1 MNDSRKCGLARVLTF
16 ISAFGIS
23 LGLCGA
29 ADAATVTGSVRD
41 SEGAPLAGAEVLLR
55 GAGTSVS
62 TDEQGQFTLAGVSP
76 GRHVVEARLPGF
88 TVAEEP
94 VEVVE
99 GQVAEITLQ
108 LFPVAALGNIEVVTS
123 YSLLGGSAT
132 SGVALD
138 SEQIGRM
145 PHFGDD
151 LYRVIGVMPGVTS
164 NGASSQFN
172 IRGGLAREAL
182 VQLDRQELFEPF
194 HLKEFDGV
202 FSIVDPKAVGGM
214 DLLPGGFPAEY
225 GDRSAGV
232 VDMKTRQPTDSQIDL
247 GLSLTTA
254 WAGAAGV
261 FGDDQR
267 GDGRGDWLVSGRR
280 GYLDIVL
287 GLVGSSDEEDE
298 EEAEFKPR
306 YWDLFAR
313 TSYRFDDRNS
323 LTFRL
328 LAADDS
334 FVFDDED
341 EGERTRIDSGYGN
354 ALGWLDH
361 QVLFGSSTV
370 LATTLS
376 AGRVDRDRGISNEG
390 SGDVGTIRD
399 IRKMDLFTVR
409 QDGAREIGD
418 AHLLSFGLFARAFD
432 SDYDYA
438 NSVELAAAIPDPR
451 FPPPQRVTRYDD
463 VVSSEQYGIYVSDRI
478 RLTGRLTAELGVRG
492 DRETLTDSDQ
502 ISPRVNLM
510 ADLGRA
516 GRMRF
521 GWGHFYQSH
530 RPNELDVPDG
540 DFRFFPPEKSVHWTL
555 GWERSFGTGWT
566 AKLDAYR
573 RETGNPRPRYENLFD
588 PLSPI
593 PEVRNDR
600 VLLAPEESLAQGV
613 ELFARYAGAR
623 RWEVWGH
630 YAWSETEDLLNGVW
644 TPRSFDQTHAVTLAA
659 NLRPGEKWNLN
670 LLWVWHTGWPTTAV
684 SGEAVPRPDE
694 GFDLVPVVGPF
705 YQERHADYHR
715 LDLRLSRD
723 FKLRRGTMN
732 LFIDV
737 QNAYDQ
743 QNEAGFDFDRDSLFL
758 RPDGSVAFE
767 PEFESW
773 LGILPSFGIG
783 WKL

>member
-1 MNDSRKCGLARVLTF
+1 MARILVF
-16 ISAFGIS
+16 IAALGITLGFFGIS
-23 LGLCGA
+23 LVGA
-29 ADAATVTGSVRD
+29 AEAASVTGSVLD
-41 SEGAPLAGAEVLLR
+41 SEGAPLPGAEVLLR
-55 GAGTSVS
+55 GAGTSVI
-62 TDEQGQFTLAGVSP
+62 TDEQGRFTLAGVSP
-76 GRHVVEARLPGF
+76 GSQVVEARLPGF
-88 TVAEEP
+88 TVAEVP

-99 GQVAEITLQ
+99 GQVAEVTLQ
-108 LFPVAALGNIEVVTS
+108 LFPVAGLGDIDVVTS
-123 YSLLGGSAT
+123 YSLLGNSAA
-132 SGVALD
+132 SGVALG
-138 SEQIGRM
+138 SEQIARM

-151 LYRVIGVMPGVTS
+151 LYRVIGVLPGVTS

-172 IRGGLAREAL
+172 IRGGLARESL
-182 VQLDRQELFEPF
+182 VELDRQELFEPF

-232 VDMKTRQPTDSQIDL
+232 VDMKTRQPTTSQIDL

-254 WAGAAGV
+254 WAGGAGE
-261 FGDDQR
+261 FKDD
-267 GDGRGDWLVSGRR
+267 RGDWLVSGRR
-280 GYLDIVL
+280 GYLDLVL
-287 GLVGSSDEEDE
+287 GLVGDEEDE
-298 EEAEFKPR
+298 EEEELKPR

-313 TSYRFDDRNS
+313 TGYRFNDRNS
-323 LTFRL
+323 MTFRL

-334 FVFDDED
+334 FIEDED
-341 EGERTRIDSGYGN
+341 EDGERTRIDSGYGN
-354 ALGWLDH
+354 ALGWIDH
-361 QVLFGSSTV
+361 QALFGNSTV
-370 LATTLS
+370 LSTTLS
-376 AGRVDRDRGISNEG
+376 AGRVDRDRGVVSEG
-390 SGDVGTIRD
+390 TGDVGAIRD
-399 IRKMDLFTVR
+399 VRTLDLFTGR
-409 QDGAREIGD
+409 QDGTWEISG

-432 SDYDYA
+432 TDYDYA
-438 NSVELAAAIPDPR
+438 NTVDLEVAVPDPR

-463 VVSSEQYGIYVSDRI
+463 VMSSEQYGVYASDRI
-478 RLTGRLTAELGVRG
+478 RLTGRLTAEIGGRW

-502 ISPRVNLM
+502 VSPRVNLL

-516 GRMRF
+516 GRLRF
-521 GWGHFYQSH
+521 GWGHFYQSQ

-540 DFRFFPPEKSVHWTL
+540 DFRFFPPEKSIHYTL
-555 GWERSFGTGWT
+555 GWERSFGAGWT
-566 AKLDAYR
+566 AKIDAYR
-573 RETGNPRPRYENLFD
+573 RATGNPRPRFENLFD
-588 PLSPI
+588 PIAPI

-600 VLLAPEESLAQGV
+600 VLLTPEESLAQGV
-613 ELFARYAGAR
+613 ELFARYGGAR
-623 RWEVWGH
+623 RWDVWGY
-630 YAWSETEDLLNGVW
+630 YAWSETEDRLDGVW

-659 NLRPGEKWNLN
+659 NFRPGEKWNLN
-670 LLWVWHTGWPTTAV
+670 LLWIWHTGWPTTAV
-684 SGEAVPRPDE
+684 SGAAVPRPDG

-743 QNEAGFDFDRDSLFL
+743 KNEAGIDFGGDSLSL
-758 RPDGSVAFE
+758 RPDGSVALDLDYE
-767 PEFESW
+767 YW

>member
-1 MNDSRKCGLARVLTF
+1 MNNSRKSGWARILTF
-16 ISAFGIS
+16 IAACGVS

-29 ADAATVTGSVRD
+29 ADAATVTGSVLD
-41 SEGAPLAGAEVLLR
+41 AEGSPLAGAEVLLR
-55 GAGTSVS
+55 GAGTSVI
-62 TDEQGQFTLAGVSP
+62 TDEQGQFTLDGVSP
-76 GRHVVEARLPGF
+76 GSHIVEARLSGF

-99 GQVAEITLQ
+99 GQVAEVTLQ
-108 LFPVAALGNIEVVTS
+108 LFPVDALGDIEVVTS
-123 YSLLGGSAT
+123 YSLGGPAA
-132 SGVALD
+132 SGVALNN
-138 SEQIGRM
+138 EQIARM

-151 LYRVIGVMPGVTS
+151 LYRVIGVLPGVTS

-172 IRGGLAREAL
+172 IRGGLARESL
-182 VQLDRQELFEPF
+182 VELDRQELFEPF

-232 VDMKTRQPTDSQIDL
+232 VDMKTRRPTTSQIDL
-247 GLSLTTA
+247 GLSLTSA
-254 WAGAAGV
+254 WAGGSGK
-261 FGDDQR
+261 FGDGQ
-267 GDGRGDWLVSGRR
+267 GDWLVSGRR
-280 GYLDIVL
+280 GYLDLVL
-287 GLVGSSDEEDE
+287 GLVDEEDE
-298 EEAEFKPR
+298 EEGEFKPR
-306 YWDLFAR
+306 YWDLFGR
-313 TSYRFDDRNS
+313 TSYRFNDRNS

-334 FVFDDED
+334 FFSDEVED
-341 EGERTRIDSGYGN
+341 GEREEIDSGYGN
-354 ALGWLDH
+354 TFGWLNH
-361 QVLFGSSTV
+361 QLLLGSSTV
-370 LATTLS
+370 LDTTLS
-376 AGRVDRDRGISNEG
+376 AGRVDRDRGIASEG
-390 SGDVGTIRD
+390 TGDVGAIRD
-399 IRKMDLFTVR
+399 VRTMDLFTVR

-418 AHLLSFGLFARAFD
+418 AHLLSFGLLARAFD

-438 NSVELAAAIPDPR
+438 NAVELAASIPDPR
-451 FPPPQRVTRYDD
+451 FPPPQQVTRYDD
-463 VVSSEQYGIYVSDRI
+463 VVSSEQYGVYASDRI
-478 RLTGRLTAELGVRG
+478 RLTGRLTAELGGRW

-510 ADLGRA
+510 ADLGSA
-516 GRMRF
+516 GRLRF

-566 AKLDAYR
+566 ARLDAYR

-588 PLSPI
+588 PLSPL

-600 VLLAPEESLAQGV
+600 VLLTPEESLAQGV
-613 ELFARYAGAR
+613 ELFARYGGAR
-623 RWEVWGH
+623 RWEVWGY
-630 YAWSETEDLLNGVW
+630 YAWSETEDLLDGVW

-670 LLWVWHTGWPTTAV
+670 LLWIWHTGWPSTAV
-684 SGEAVPRPDE
+684 SGVAVPRPDG

-705 YQERHADYHR
+705 YQERVADYHR

-723 FKLRRGTMN
+723 FKLSRGTMT

-743 QNEAGFDFDRDSLFL
+743 NNEAGFDLGSDSLYL

-767 PEFESW
+767 PEFETW
-773 LGILPSFGIG
+773 LGILPSFGVG

>member
-1 MNDSRKCGLARVLTF
+1 MARILTL
-16 ISAFGIS
+16 IAALGIS
-23 LGLCGA
+23 LGLGGA
-29 ADAATVTGSVRD
+29 ADAASVTGSVRD
-41 SEGAPLAGAEVLLR
+41 SEGAPLAGAKVLLR
-55 GAGTSVS
+55 GTGTSVL
-62 TDEQGQFTLAGVSP
+62 TDEQGQFTLTDVSP
-76 GRHVVEARLPGF
+76 GSHVVEARLPGF

-99 GQVAEITLQ
+99 GQVAEVTLR
-108 LFPVAALGNIEVVTS
+108 LLPVAALGEIDVVTS
-123 YSLLGGSAT
+123 YSLGGDSAT

-138 SEQIGRM
+138 SQQIARM

-151 LYRVIGVMPGVTS
+151 LYRVIGVLPGVTS

-172 IRGGLAREAL
+172 IRGGLARESL
-182 VQLDRQELFEPF
+182 VELDRQELFEPF

-232 VDMKTRQPTDSQIDL
+232 VDMRTRQPTTSQIDL
-247 GLSLTTA
+247 GLSFTTA
-254 WAGAAGV
+254 WAGAAGQ
-261 FGDDQR
+261 F

-287 GLVGSSDEEDE
+287 ELVDTSDEEDE
-298 EEAEFKPR
+298 EEAELKPR
-306 YWDLFAR
+306 YWDLFGR
-313 TSYRFDDRNS
+313 TSYRFNERNS

-334 FVFDDED
+334 FVFDEKED
-341 EGERTRIDSGYGN
+341 GERTRIDSGYGN

-361 QVLFGSSTV
+361 QILFGSSTV
-370 LATTLS
+370 LDTTLS
-376 AGRVDRDRGISNEG
+376 AGRVDRDRGIASEG
-390 SGDVGTIRD
+390 SGDVGGIHDVRTL
-399 IRKMDLFTVR
+399 DLLTLR
-409 QDGAREIGD
+409 QDGAREFGD
-418 AHLLSFGLFARAFD
+418 AHFLSFGLFARAFD

-438 NSVELAAAIPDPR
+438 NAIDLAAAIPDPR
-451 FPPPQRVTRYDD
+451 FPPPQQVTRYDD
-463 VVSSEQYGIYVSDRI
+463 VVSSEQYGVYAADRI
-478 RLTGRLTAELGVRG
+478 RLTGRLTAELGGRW

-540 DFRFFPPEKSVHWTL
+540 DFRFFPPEKSIHWTL
-555 GWERSFGTGWT
+555 GWERSFGTAWT

-573 RETGNPRPRYENLFD
+573 RATGNPRPRYENLFD

-600 VLLAPEESLAQGV
+600 VLLTSEESLAQGM

-630 YAWSETEDLLNGVW
+630 YAWSETEDRLDGVW
-644 TPRSFDQTHAVTLAA
+644 TPRSIDQTHAVTLAA
-659 NLRPGEKWNLN
+659 NLRPWEKWNLN
-670 LLWVWHTGWPTTAV
+670 LLWIWHTGWPTTAV
-684 SGEAVPRPDE
+684 WGEAVPRPDG

-705 YQERHADYHR
+705 YQERLDDYHR

-723 FKLRRGTMN
+723 FKLARGTLN

-737 QNAYDQ
+737 QNAYDRK
-743 QNEAGFDFDRDSLFL
+743 NEAGFDFDSESLVL
-758 RPDGSVAFE
+758 RPDGSVAFD
-767 PEFESW
+767 PEYESW
-773 LGILPSFGIG
+773 LGILPSFGVG